1 MFALPLFAALFGL
14 WLPEL
19 AHGADLTQQL
29 TWNLS
34 VKGQVVGT
42 RTVTVKFVGADEGQ
56 QRILESWTEIHGQ
69 AGPVRLDWR
78 QRLTAVAVGQDPA
91 AFTSVIDEGGR
102 AREIQGRYSP
112 AQWTVTV
119 NADGRLKQTDWPIGK
134 IDLSTA
140 DLMDPDS
147 RFPLAHFETA
157 RILSAESGD
166 VVTGTVKSLGPS
178 LIDVKGAQVQC
189 TGYQWDSGQGR
200 QTFWYSPEGFLV
212 RYEITLVGI
221 PMVAELAKPPPGG
234 LDDFPVAAG
243 HPKVEESA
251 L

>member
-1 MFALPLFAALFGL
+1 MIAALLPL
-14 WLPEL
+14 L

-42 RTVTVKFVGADEGQ
+42 RSVTVKFVAADNAQ
-56 QRILESWTEIHGQ
+56 QRVLESWTELHGQ
-69 AGPVRLDWR
+69 AGSVRLDWR
-78 QRLTAVAVGQDPA
+78 QRLTAVAVGADPA
-91 AFTSVIDEGGR
+91 AFTSVVDEGGR
-102 AREIQGRYSP
+102 VREVQGRFTP
-112 AQWTVTV
+112 AQWTVSV
-119 NADGRLKQTDWPIGK
+119 NADGRVKQTDWPVGK

-140 DLMDPDS
+140 DLMDPDT

-166 VVTGTVKSLGPS
+166 VVTGTVKSLGPTR
-178 LIDVKGAQVQC
+178 LDVKGESVQC
-189 TGYQWDSGQGR
+189 TGFQWDSGQGR

-212 RYEITLVGI
+212 KYEITLLGI

-234 LDDFPVAAG
+234 LDDFPVAVGTPTIA
-243 HPKVEESA
+243 ESD